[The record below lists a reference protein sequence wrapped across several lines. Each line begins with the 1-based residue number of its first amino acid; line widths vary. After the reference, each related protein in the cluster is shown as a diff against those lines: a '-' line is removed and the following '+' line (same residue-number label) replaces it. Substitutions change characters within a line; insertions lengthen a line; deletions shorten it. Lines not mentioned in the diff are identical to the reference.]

1 MREVEGRIRE
11 VAEELELSLH
21 VVHTNLRALT
31 DPIIPWETVYGS
43 VEATIALF
51 LAPRFE
57 RVLIANGFDYEVY
70 EPEGVSGLVDQLWST
85 ERLEMV
91 EDGGRRT
98 RVERIA
104 RIASHPLVQSTLRVC
119 WRNPGGA
126 YNCGRCRKCLQTM
139 VTLEALGIRDS
150 IATFPAELDL
160 GAVGA
165 IEVSRL
171 LILLLWEDVLDTVR
185 AAARA
190 DLEPAVEAVVDG
202 GRRRLGLP
210 RDYRRRSLP
219 GPTPLRPSAA
229 ATGPR
234 HVPIEVL
241 NAEARETLRNVLDSR
256 SWKLTAPLRRLGS
269 RLNGRA

>member
-1 MREVEGRIRE
+1 
-11 VAEELELSLH
+11 
-21 VVHTNLRALT
+21 
-31 DPIIPWETVYGS
+31 
-43 VEATIALF
+43 
-51 LAPRFE
+51 
-57 RVLIANGFDYEVY
+57 
-70 EPEGVSGLVDQLWST
+70 
-85 ERLEMV
+85 
-91 EDGGRRT
+91 
-98 RVERIA
+98 
-104 RIASHPLVQSTLRVC
+104 
-119 WRNPGGA
+119 
-126 YNCGRCRKCLQTM
+126 M

-219 GPTPLRPSAA
+219 GPPPLRPSAA